1 MSRSG
6 FYYAVKAMER
16 TAAGTAANR
25 VPAAPA
31 RRAVARQGPAHART
45 EGSIVSLRRRV
56 LAALHLP
63 AGSARN
69 RARRGSRRLGGAARA
84 E

>member
-25 VPAAPA
+25 VPDVPA
-31 RRAVARQGPAHART
+31 RRAAARQAPAHART

-63 AGSARN
+63 AGGARD
-69 RARRGSRRLGGAARA
+69 RAGRGSRRLGGAARA

>member
-16 TAAGTAANR
+16 TAAGTAANG
-25 VPAAPA
+25 VPA
-31 RRAVARQGPAHART
+31 RRAVARQAPASARS

-56 LAALHLP
+56 LAALRLP
-63 AGSARN
+63 AGSARDG
-69 RARRGSRRLGGAARA
+69 AGRGSRKLGGAARA

>member
-6 FYYAVKAMER
+6 FYYAVNAMER
-16 TAAGTAANR
+16 VAAGTAADG
-25 VPAAPA
+25 VPA
-31 RRAVARQGPAHART
+31 RRAVARQAPASART

-56 LAALHLP
+56 LAAVRLP
-63 AGSARN
+63 VGGARD
-69 RARRGSRRLGGAARA
+69 RARRGSRGLGGATGA